1 MWLYIDNGYLF
12 FFHSSHPSSY
22 CGEDVLLPK
31 ALLSSLCLPVLSAC
45 TAVGVWYHEE
55 CRSKFGLKGLDARMY
70 QWHDCRFVKSL
81 PDSFNQL
88 SRKLHK
94 GDIWHDKASLSMN
107 KSPIQQRTPTRS
119 HAHSHTHTHTHT
131 RTHTYIHTLSL
142 FLFLSRTLTHTHTNI
157 VNQLLITE

>member
-1 MWLYIDNGYLF
+1 MSSHISIADVAIYRQWLSFF

-31 ALLSSLCLPVLSAC
+31 ALLSSQCLPVLSAC
-45 TAVGVWYHEE
+45 IAVGVWYHEE

-119 HAHSHTHTHTHT
+119 HAHTHTHT
-131 RTHTYIHTLSL
+131 YTLCLSFFFSL
-142 FLFLSRTLTHTHTNI
+142 AHSHIPTQTL
-157 VNQLLITE
+157 